1 MNKNQRFKIPCH
13 GLFKHSERE
22 LTKTYQAPLAGVIN
36 GCYISNQFGS
46 NAPLFNII
54 NGAAGNLI

>member
-1 MNKNQRFKIPCH
+1 MKKNQSFKIPCRS
-13 GLFKHSERE
+13 LFRHSERE
-22 LTKTYQAPLAGVIN
+22 LPKTYQAPLAGVIN

-54 NGAAGNLI
+54 NGAA